1 LIGSFDMT
9 KLEEEYEYETD
20 LDHIANGKKV
30 LDTDLYH
37 AVEFFVME
45 NPILFVDNIENKI

>member
-1 LIGSFDMT
+1 LLGTFDMT

-37 AVEFFVME
+37 AVEFFIVE
-45 NPILFVDNIENKI
+45 NPILFVDNVENKI